1 VKPTVAC
8 FATQGLQSHDGR
20 RIVELLE
27 PLSPE
32 AWEFDRSRK
41 GRSMWRIVLR
51 GLRQRPDVL
60 VMEGTGIGG
69 GLAVIGLRLLGGVRY
84 VVSSGDAVGPFLAR
98 MHPAAAPI
106 GWLYERLLCR
116 LSSGYLAWTPYLAGR
131 ALAYRAP
138 RAATVPGWAPV
149 SAPVDRESARR
160 RLGVPSECL
169 VFGIV
174 GSLDWNARVGY
185 CYGLELLEALALVER
200 TDIRVLVV
208 GDGSGRSRLATRA
221 EQLGARTILTGRVE
235 PRDVPAHLAA
245 MDVASL
251 PQSVDR
257 VGAYR
262 YTIKLPEYL
271 AAKLPVVT
279 GQVPL
284 AYDLDGGW
292 LWRLPGEAPW
302 DRRYIEAL
310 AALMRRLTHEEVARR
325 RALVPRLAIFSRD
338 EQQRRVVRFIEDVAA
353 R

>member
-1 VKPTVAC
+1 VNPRVAC
-8 FATQGLQSHDGR
+8 FATQGLDSHDGR

-27 PLSPE
+27 PLKPE

-41 GRSMWRIVLR
+41 RASAWRILVR
-51 GLRQRPDVL
+51 GLRTPPDVL

-69 GLAVIGLRLLGGVRY
+69 GLAVIGLRLLCGVRY
-84 VVSSGDAVGPFLAR
+84 VVSSGDAVGPFLAS
-98 MHPAAAPI
+98 MHPAAAPM
-106 GWLYERLLCR
+106 GWFYERLLCR

-131 ALAYRAP
+131 ALAYGAP
-138 RAATVPGWAPV
+138 RVATVPGWARVSEPV
-149 SAPVDRESARR
+149 ERESARA
-160 RLGVPSECL
+160 RLGVPCDCL

-174 GSLDWNARVGY
+174 GSLEWNARVGY

-200 TDIRVLVV
+200 ADIRVLIV
-208 GDGSGRSRLATRA
+208 GDGSGRARLVARA
-221 EQLGARTILTGRVE
+221 EQLGTRAILTGRVD

-271 AAKLPVVT
+271 AARLPVVT

-310 AALMRRLTHEEVARR
+310 AALMRKLTPQEVVRR
-325 RALVPRLAIFSRD
+325 RALVPGLAIFSRD
-338 EQQRRVVRFIEDVAA
+338 GQQRRAVRFIEDVSA